1 MLRALGRA
9 LEGPRL
15 GAPSLWAEGVAG
27 MVHRPRLVATEP
39 DRVERLP
46 MAAAEGVFAFDG
58 RLDDRAGL
66 GATLGVDRPSDGSL
80 LAGALARWGD
90 GTPERIL
97 GDYAFAHW
105 APARRRL
112 VLAVDPM
119 ALRSLYF
126 HCDDRRIVFAT
137 VLRALLALPGVPREV
152 DEGAFADL
160 LVRNGGEPHRTL
172 YRAIDRVPAAH
183 CLAFADGRQTARRY
197 WRPDPARRE
206 RLRSDR
212 DYVERGRE
220 LLGRA
225 VADRMRARDPI
236 VITLSG
242 GLDSTA
248 VAATAALLDPARR
261 IGTLTR
267 CPAAG
272 AVLPRRPGPRSDE
285 RALVEALAR
294 RHPSLDCGFI
304 DADAPEAVETEPA
317 GWFAARALPALSA
330 IPAGWGWPIMRQ
342 VMALGSQVVLSGSLG
357 NLTLSWAG
365 RDAGWR
371 RLASEILPFGLR
383 QRIQRR
389 TGGSDAAW
397 PRYSPL
403 APAFAAEI
411 GLEDRY
417 RRYRVAPDHVTQG
430 DPRLA
435 PGLGLPC
442 AGGQAVVLDI
452 MAAQRAATG
461 VELRLPLA
469 DMRLVEF
476 CLAIPDDQFRRGAAT
491 RLLARRVLADRLP
504 AEILDNPVRGAQAPE
519 WFSRLAP
526 RRAALG
532 AALSRI
538 ERSPLAARILDL
550 PRLKRL
556 LDAFPADADAAEA
569 RRSDY
574 LSVLANG
581 IHAGQ
586 FIFWLEGRNE

>member
-1 MLRALGRA
+1 
-9 LEGPRL
+9 
-15 GAPSLWAEGVAG
+15 
-27 MVHRPRLVATEP
+27 
-39 DRVERLP
+39 LP
-46 MAAAEGVFAFDG
+46 
-58 RLDDRAGL
+58 
-66 GATLGVDRPSDGSL
+66 DGSL
-80 LAGALARWGD
+80 LAAALARWGD
-90 GTPERIL
+90 QTPERIL

-137 VLRALLALPGVPREV
+137 VLRALLALPCVPRDL

-183 CLAFADGRQTARRY
+183 YLAFADGRQTARRY

-206 RLRSDR
+206 WHRSEQ

-225 VADRMRARDPI
+225 VADRMPAHDPI
-236 VITLSG
+236 VITVSG
-242 GLDSTA
+242 GLDSTGI
-248 VAATAALLDPARR
+248 AATAALLDPARR
-261 IGTLTR
+261 IRTLTR
-267 CPAAG
+267 LPAAG
-272 AVLPRRPGPRSDE
+272 AILPRRRGPRSDE
-285 RALVEALAR
+285 RALVELLAR
-294 RHPSLDCGFI
+294 SHPSLDCGFI

-317 GWFAARALPALSA
+317 GWFAGRALPALSA
-330 IPAGWGWPIMRQ
+330 IPAGWGWPVMRQ
-342 VMALGSQVVLSGSLG
+342 VMALGSPAILSGSLG

-371 RLASEILPFGLR
+371 RTTTELLPFALR
-383 QRIQRR
+383 RR
-389 TGGSDAAW
+389 VRRWTGRSEVAW
-397 PRYSPL
+397 PNYSPL

-417 RRYRVAPDHVTQG
+417 SRYRVAPDHVTRG

-476 CLAIPDDQFRRGAAT
+476 CLAIPDDQFRHGAAT
-491 RLLARRVLADRLP
+491 RLLARRVRADRVP

-526 RRAALG
+526 RRPALY

-538 ERSPLAARILDL
+538 ERSPLAARVLDL

-586 FIFWLEGRNE
+586 FICWLEGRNE